1 MAKIITVDTYDLV
14 SKKSEK
20 RNINADHII
29 EVEKLISY
37 DSKPLTR
44 IKLVNGDFL
53 DTQKNFENILK
64 IINEQGVLSGLSC
77 DSTVDNLVR

>member
-37 DSKPLTR
+37 DSKSLTR

-53 DTQKNFENILK
+53 DTQKNFEDILK
-64 IINEQGVLSGLSC
+64 IINE
-77 DSTVDNLVR
+77 

>member
-64 IINEQGVLSGLSC
+64 IINE
-77 DSTVDNLVR
+77 

>member
-53 DTQKNFENILK
+53 DTQKNFEDILK
-64 IINEQGVLSGLSC
+64 IINE
-77 DSTVDNLVR
+77 

>member
-29 EVEKLISY
+29 EVAKLISY

-53 DTQKNFENILK
+53 DTQKNFEDILK
-64 IINEQGVLSGLSC
+64 IINE
-77 DSTVDNLVR
+77 